1 MSLKQIWQAAN
12 PKGHLLTAISFL
24 IPIVC
29 GSGFIIA
36 IGMGLGG
43 TVQDTLTPGQF
54 DVWQAMAT
62 LGAKALGLLPVVIA
76 VGISGSIAGKP
87 GIAPGFVVGLAA
99 NTISAGFI
107 GGMIGGYIAGYIA
120 LAIIKNVKVPD
131 WARGLMPTLIVPF
144 FASIISCLIMVY
156 IIGTP
161 IGIFTEALTS
171 FLRSMGTS
179 SNLVLGAVI
188 GALCIIDFGGPLNKT
203 CFAFVLTLQAQ
214 GINEPITALQLVNT
228 ATPIGFGLAFFIA
241 KLLRKNIYNREEV
254 ETLKSAVPMGIVN
267 IVEGSIPIVMNDIVR
282 GIAAAAIGGA
292 CGGAVTMVYGADAT
306 VPFGGV
312 LMIPTMSHPMA
323 GIMALLVNIV
333 VTATVYAVIKK
344 DIPRD
349 VIVDNDYE
357 EEDIDLDDIKGRY
370 RVNSGEMAGRAAIS
384 GVGFAILSKQ
394 ACQPY
399 IDDGRLIEIEFEQSA
414 APLQLFA
421 LYSDRRYLPAKTRAL
436 IDFMHQRLS
445 H

>member
-179 SNLVLGAVI
+179 SNLVL
-188 GALCIIDFGGPLNKT
+188 
-203 CFAFVLTLQAQ
+203 
-214 GINEPITALQLVNT
+214 VNT

-349 VIVDNDYE
+349 VLVTHDHE
-357 EEDIDLDDIKGRY
+357 EEDIDLNDIK
-370 RVNSGEMAGRAAIS
+370 VS
-384 GVGFAILSKQ
+384 
-394 ACQPY
+394 
-399 IDDGRLIEIEFEQSA
+399 
-414 APLQLFA
+414 
-421 LYSDRRYLPAKTRAL
+421 
-436 IDFMHQRLS
+436 
-445 H
+445 